1 MTTPVRFW
9 VDPIC
14 PWCWVT
20 ARWVRTIAD
29 RRDLD
34 ISWEPISLFVKN
46 DPAPDGPS
54 HQPLAWSLGLLR
66 VLESVRASGDP
77 TAVGELYVEYGRR
90 IHHDKERLWDPAEAL
105 RAAGVD
111 ESHAAAASDNTWDG
125 EVRRRMDE
133 GLALVGTDVGTP
145 IISVR
150 GVDDREV
157 ALFGPVITKVPAPDD
172 ALALWDAVAWLAT
185 LDEFYELK
193 RTRTVGADVGERP

>member
-1 MTTPVRFW
+1 
-9 VDPIC
+9 
-14 PWCWVT
+14 
-20 ARWVRTIAD
+20 
-29 RRDLD
+29 
-34 ISWEPISLFVKN
+34 
-46 DPAPDGPS
+46 
-54 HQPLAWSLGLLR
+54 
-66 VLESVRASGDP
+66 
-77 TAVGELYVEYGRR
+77 
-90 IHHDKERLWDPAEAL
+90 
-105 RAAGVD
+105 
-111 ESHAAAASDNTWDG
+111 
-125 EVRRRMDE
+125 MDE